1 MPNVETVKETIEQKI
16 ERATGIQIFSFIFSF
31 KHSDDVNRNR
41 YLKLCDKRVEE
52 LNKDKYGDWEQAK
65 KEVDFMFE
73 PQYFESRNLTPI
85 KGYPCQFMFTKKRS
99 AIVLINPDNRTYIR
113 WLGEMTHK
121 EVAGIFNT

>member
-16 ERATGIQIFSFIFSF
+16 ERATGIQIFSFIVSL

-41 YLKLCDKRVEE
+41 YLKLCYKRVEE
-52 LNKDKYGDWEQAK
+52 LNKDRYGDWEQAK

-73 PQYFESRNLTPI
+73 PQYFGSRNLAPI
-85 KGYPCQFMFTKKRS
+85 KGYPCQFMFTKKIS

-113 WLGEMTHK
+113 WLSEMTHK